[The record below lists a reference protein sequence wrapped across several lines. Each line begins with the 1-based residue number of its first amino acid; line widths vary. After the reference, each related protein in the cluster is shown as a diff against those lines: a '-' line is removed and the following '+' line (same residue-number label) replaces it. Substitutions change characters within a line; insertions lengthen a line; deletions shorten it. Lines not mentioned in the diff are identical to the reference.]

1 MADTAPPQSEA
12 PVQAAA
18 ADTEAPPSLAAPASA
33 PATEMSGALPT
44 ETTEN
49 KPTQEPESAVPNG
62 AQDPTPSAPTE
73 AEAPAPSTAPTAPAA
88 DPEPKSDE
96 PADAPAPETN
106 GTPANKKAATTKRQS
121 MSENKGKKLNK
132 KKSAAKLTN
141 LDAQPGEYYIA
152 RLKSYPPWPSIICD
166 EEMLPDVLLN
176 SRPVT
181 TKKADG
187 TYNEAYADGGKKVT
201 ERTFPIMFL
210 HTNEFAWIPNT
221 DLAPLNP
228 EDCKDVS
235 EKGKGKALLAAYE
248 VAAENHDL
256 EYFKTVLDE
265 HAAAIQAD
273 EDARL
278 AREAEKAE
286 KASKASEKK
295 KRKSEAKVEDVEMA
309 DADADA
315 APKKPSKKRKKDA
328 VSEDDDT
335 EKPAKTPKTE
345 EKKAKEKAAKAKP
358 ERRKSKAAAAAPA
371 SDEEMVDAEP
381 EPEEK
386 PLDPAEARKARDK
399 EVLFLRH
406 KLQKGFLTRD
416 QAPREEEMPQM
427 STYIKKLE
435 GYTDL
440 EMSIIRSTKINK
452 VLKGLIKL
460 NTIPRD
466 EEFHFRQRSV
476 DLLSQWNKFL
486 GAEPVDTEGQA
497 TSDKDAKATPT
508 TNGVHDKSEE
518 PTEEKKAESPSQ
530 DGQVDTPAAAETT
543 TETEKPAEPAPPVAE
558 PAPEPVMTEKPDTVS
573 SEEPKATLPAP
584 EVVEKAPESAAAAG
598 EAAEVV
604 KASE

>member
-1 MADTAPPQSEA
+1 M
-12 PVQAAA
+12 
-18 ADTEAPPSLAAPASA
+18 
-33 PATEMSGALPT
+33 
-44 ETTEN
+44 
-49 KPTQEPESAVPNG
+49 
-62 AQDPTPSAPTE
+62 
-73 AEAPAPSTAPTAPAA
+73 
-88 DPEPKSDE
+88 
-96 PADAPAPETN
+96 
-106 GTPANKKAATTKRQS
+106 
-121 MSENKGKKLNK
+121 
-132 KKSAAKLTN
+132 
-141 LDAQPGEYYIA
+141 
-152 RLKSYPPWPSIICD
+152 
-166 EEMLPDVLLN
+166 
-176 SRPVT
+176 
-181 TKKADG
+181 
-187 TYNEAYADGGKKVT
+187 
-201 ERTFPIMFL
+201 
-210 HTNEFAWIPNT
+210 
-221 DLAPLNP
+221 NP

-335 EKPAKTPKTE
+335 EKVSFQKSGHHLSTNLDHSRRRPPKPRKRKPKRRPPKPNPNGGNPRRQQQHRPVMRKWSTLNPSQRRSHLIRPRHARPE
-345 EKKAKEKAAKAKP
+345 TKKVCVSFP
-358 ERRKSKAAAAAPA
+358 RPITCTNPRS
-371 SDEEMVDAEP
+371 
-381 EPEEK
+381 
-386 PLDPAEARKARDK
+386 
-399 EVLFLRH
+399 VLFLRH